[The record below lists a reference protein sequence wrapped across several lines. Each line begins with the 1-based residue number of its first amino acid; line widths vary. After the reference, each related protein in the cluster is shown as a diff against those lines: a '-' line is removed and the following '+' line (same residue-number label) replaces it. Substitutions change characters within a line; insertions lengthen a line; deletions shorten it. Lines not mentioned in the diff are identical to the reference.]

1 MNHVKMDPQHQ
12 IYKHIPHPLED
23 QEELLS
29 STDVDDASITGLD
42 HHHEKQWHNVDLESS
57 PQKQAK
63 RTGLQTCVVL
73 FRRYRW
79 LVDTFLLLVNI
90 SLSLLLV
97 RNFWESAPKTTPWQ
111 VGGDFGGNGPK
122 C

>member
-1 MNHVKMDPQHQ
+1 MATQQQ
-12 IYKHIPHPLED
+12 IYNHIRDPSND

-29 STDVDDASITGLD
+29 STDVDDSSILDD
-42 HHHEKQWHNVDLESS
+42 HHPEKQWHTIDLESS
-57 PQKQAK
+57 SNQHAK
-63 RTGLQTCVVL
+63 RTKIQICVVL

-79 LVDTFLLLVNI
+79 LIDTFLLLVNI

-97 RNFWESAPKTTPWQ
+97 RNFWEAAPNSSPWQ

>member
-1 MNHVKMDPQHQ
+1 MDSQQQ
-12 IYKHIPHPLED
+12 IYKHIAHPLED

-29 STDVDDASITGLD
+29 STDVDDASVTDD
-42 HHHEKQWHNVDLESS
+42 HNEKQWHNVDLEAR
-57 PQKQAK
+57 PDK
-63 RTGLQTCVVL
+63 RTRTTRKQMCVAM

-79 LVDTFLLLVNI
+79 LVDTLLLLVNI

-97 RNFWESAPKTTPWQ
+97 RNFWEAAPNSSPWQ

>member
-1 MNHVKMDPQHQ
+1 MDSQQQ

-29 STDVDDASITGLD
+29 STDVDDSSVSGG
-42 HHHEKQWHNVDLESS
+42 HHHDEKQWHNVDLEAS
-57 PQKQAK
+57 PQKHAK
-63 RTGLQTCVVL
+63 RTMTQACVVL

-79 LVDTFLLLVNI
+79 LVDTVLLLVNI

-97 RNFWESAPKTTPWQ
+97 RNFWEAAPSSTPWQ